1 MQPHHF
7 AQMADVPVDV
17 GELWEGGWCSMSFV
31 FVCFFFFSSRRRHTR
46 FDCDWSSDV
55 CSSDLVDR
63 VGQVRPRARARGH
76 GRLPRGRSG
85 PFMTY
90 EMYTCQGPSRESA
103 LPGIIGPIPM
113 QTPRDASLPTAYSE
127 ALDAL
132 SLGPLWTAL
141 HVLLPNERVTSAVPH
156 RWRWRDLRPLLLE
169 AARLAPIP
177 GARRGGLGLR
187 NPRLPGAE
195 ARPPALFAG
204 PGRDGGRAGKR

>member
-1 MQPHHF
+1 
-7 AQMADVPVDV
+7 
-17 GELWEGGWCSMSFV
+17 
-31 FVCFFFFSSRRRHTR
+31 
-46 FDCDWSSDV
+46 
-55 CSSDLVDR
+55 
-63 VGQVRPRARARGH
+63 
-76 GRLPRGRSG
+76 

-103 LPGIIGPIPM
+103 LPGIIGPTPM

-169 AARLAPIP
+169 AARLVPIAAGRTP
-177 GARRGGLGLR
+177 S
-187 NPRLPGAE
+187 PRLCSRGSRSSCP
-195 ARPPALFAG
+195 ARP
-204 PGRDGGRAGKR
+204 RRATTTRRRRCAS